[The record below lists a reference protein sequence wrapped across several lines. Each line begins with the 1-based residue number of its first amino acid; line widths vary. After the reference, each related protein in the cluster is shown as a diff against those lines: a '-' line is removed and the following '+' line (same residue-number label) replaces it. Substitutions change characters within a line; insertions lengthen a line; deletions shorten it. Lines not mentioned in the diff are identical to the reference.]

1 MRQRNKRVKSITAML
16 LAAVMLIGS
25 MPAAMAAQSNEY
37 VDPADKWLS
46 ASGRTNEL
54 DVNATVTY
62 ETSYCCVC
70 EKFTTVLTYRVPEYT
85 KSGQTALNRGV
96 QYSDGTCIDGVSKGN
111 LDEGTPGINAYY
123 TGYHW
128 SKSVC
133 QNCGTINSIDGSDWY
148 NFNTN
153 VYVLNS
159 CASEFYQDF
168 DNTEYETYNDE
179 KHTTILKRGKYCQFC
194 KGTQA
199 RAARS
204 LENHHFVE
212 SIDGQLGNNRF
223 YVTKRCEDCGYET
236 SKYVAAKSVVSSYY
250 GPADDDA
257 HTVTVSDLSE
267 TGVHTSIRYGTS
279 AERCNLTSAPNYT
292 EAGYY
297 PIYYEIDYK
306 YANKNMTENGVSY
319 VWLLEKDGDTI
330 IIVPPAG
337 DKNEVH
343 THDYRYVETVPASC
357 ENMGYERWQCDG
369 CGRLDKRNYISA
381 TGHSYHAITIKEP
394 TCKQG
399 GQKLIMCSECG
410 EFHEET
416 TPVGNH
422 SYKTERH
429 NPTCRSVGYTDHTC
443 TVCGDNYIT
452 DMQPIISHAYEHITK
467 APTCTDRGYT
477 THTCVMCGSSQVS
490 DYTEP
495 IGHQWDEGQPV
506 TSATCEGDGVT
517 EFHCLNCNEKML
529 KAESATGHTPGKSA
543 TCTEPQTCTKC
554 GTVLELPTGHHYDG
568 KITEP
573 ICTAMGYTV
582 YTCRAC
588 SDTYT
593 GDYTNKIN
601 HDYAVAVTAPSCT
614 EHGFST
620 YTCKNCEDSYVSD
633 YTDKIPHAYETTITE
648 PTCTAL
654 GFTVFTCADCGDSYT
669 GNYTDMTEHNYNK
682 KIIAPTCTEH
692 GYAVFTCPDCGK
704 SFIGEYTDCIEHN
717 YVETVV
723 MPTCTEMGYTL
734 FECKICGDE
743 YKGDYVSATGHKP
756 SDWLIDIPATIE
768 QAGEKHVECE
778 SCKLVLKT
786 AAIPQLVGKDR
797 TDEDGK
803 AVVGNYRVVLT
814 DKMGNPVFD
823 AEIVIDTIDNISVL
837 LPNGRILDYNDRTTI
852 TVTNTMDD
860 ALVPGLNIFVADER
874 NNNATGVTDNNGV
887 LTVPGNSSSTD
898 DSNGTIGTET
908 GETVKTYVVTV
919 TDKANIIIDNCEV
932 SIGESNDIVVDL
944 PDGLVLTADSPAIV
958 TVLDQDGQPQQGVN
972 IIVLG
977 EQDYIEKGVTDTYGK
992 LTVPNV
998 YEGYTDKDG
1007 RVYVNGYT
1015 VFVSDEQGSVVN
1027 AFIMYDIVNNE
1038 IIAALPTEQTIS
1050 YANRTTVK
1058 VMHEGEPVSNMSVAV
1073 TDCTEAGEKGITD
1086 DNGIVVVPALN
1097 KDMTD
1102 SEGKAVVN
1110 GYSVVIA
1117 DENRLIEG
1125 TYIELVDGKINV
1137 KLPEDVKIDMENR
1150 VTATITDSENAPVK
1164 DMSVTFTDNTEQ
1176 VETNL
1181 TDETGRATVP
1191 PVNIDCT
1198 DVNGFAKV
1206 IEGDMVYNII
1216 VEDTKTKIENAVVEI
1231 KDGKISVV
1239 LPDENVLDTANQTTV
1254 IVTNKDIQPVKDV
1267 SVTVSDKNAKTAV
1280 KSTDA
1285 AGKIVV
1291 PIKTTT
1297 GGGGGSNRPS
1307 GGGSGGGGG
1316 SYSSFPNVN
1325 VKVTDKDGKT
1335 VSVTKSTDKNGNVTV
1350 TLPVGKAIDSENYY
1364 TITIT
1369 DNKGLAKADT
1379 VVTLKDRKNGTAS
1392 GTTNKNGIL
1401 TLPAVEHKAYI
1412 VGYPDGTFR
1421 PDGNMSRAE
1430 AAAIF
1435 ARLIST
1441 VKCEKIS
1448 GKAAFSDVSNKEW
1461 YADYIGYVSKYGM
1474 IKGYTDKTFRPND
1487 TITRAEYVA
1496 MVVRFHS
1503 LLHTPE
1509 TTADTAKYT
1518 DVSSNHW
1525 AAKDISYATAAKWLN
1540 GYADGSFRPD
1550 ALITRAEVVAV
1561 TNRATGRN
1569 ADKSYIDKNSTAL
1582 NKFVDMKNVHWAY
1595 CDAAEAANDHMAVI
1609 GANMET
1615 WVK

>member
-25 MPAAMAAQSNEY
+25 MPVAMAAQSNEY

-96 QYSDGTCIDGVSKGN
+96 QYSDGTCMDGSSKGN

-204 LENHHFVE
+204 LENHHFIE

-267 TGVHTSIRYGTS
+267 SGVHTSIRYGTS

-573 ICTAMGYTV
+573 TCTAMGYTV

-601 HDYAVAVTAPSCT
+601 HDYEVAVTAPSCT

-620 YTCKNCEDSYVSD
+620 YTCKTCEDSYVSD
-633 YTDKIPHAYETTITE
+633 YTDKIPHAYETTVTE

-654 GFTVFTCADCGDSYT
+654 GFTIFTCTDCGDSYT

-743 YKGDYVSATGHKP
+743 YKGDYVNATGHKP

-823 AEIVIDTIDNISVL
+823 AQIVIDTIDNISVL

-887 LTVPGNSSSTD
+887 LTVPGNSSSTG

-1086 DNGIVVVPALN
+1086 DNGIVVVPSLN

-1110 GYSVVIA
+1110 GYNVVIA

-1125 TYIELVDGKINV
+1125 TYIELVDGEINV

-1150 VTATITDSENAPVK
+1150 VTATITDSENVPVK

-1181 TDETGRATVP
+1181 TDETGRVTVP

-1206 IEGDMVYNII
+1206 IENDMVYNII
-1216 VEDTKTKIENAVVEI
+1216 VEDTKTKIKNAVVEI

-1239 LPDENVLDTANQTTV
+1239 LPGENVLDTANQTTV
-1254 IVTNKDIQPVKDV
+1254 TVTNKDIQPVKDV

-1291 PIKTTT
+1291 PVKTST
-1297 GGGGGSNRPS
+1297 GGGGGSYRPS
-1307 GGGSGGGGG
+1307 GGGSGGGG

-1421 PDGNMSRAE
+1421 PEGNMSRAE

-1435 ARLIST
+1435 ARLIAAEKT
-1441 VKCEKIS
+1441 EKIS
-1448 GKAAFSDVSNKEW
+1448 GKAAFSDVSGKEW
-1461 YADYIGYVSKYGM
+1461 YTDYVGYVSKYGI
-1474 IKGYTDKTFRPND
+1474 IKGYADKTFHPND
-1487 TITRAEYVA
+1487 TITRAEYVTMA
-1496 MVVRFHS
+1496 VRFHS
-1503 LLHTPE
+1503 LFHTAKAA
-1509 TTADTAKYT
+1509 ADAAKYT
-1518 DVSSNHW
+1518 DVSGKYW
-1525 AAKDISYATAAKWLN
+1525 AAKDISFATAAKWLN

-1561 TNRATGRN
+1561 TNRATGRSADN
-1569 ADKSYIDKNSTAL
+1569 AFIANNSTAL
-1582 NKFVDMKNVHWAY
+1582 NRFTDMKNAHWAY
-1595 CDAAEAANDHMAVI
+1595 SDAAEAANDHMAVTGTKAEI
-1609 GANMET
+1609 
-1615 WVK
+1615 WIK